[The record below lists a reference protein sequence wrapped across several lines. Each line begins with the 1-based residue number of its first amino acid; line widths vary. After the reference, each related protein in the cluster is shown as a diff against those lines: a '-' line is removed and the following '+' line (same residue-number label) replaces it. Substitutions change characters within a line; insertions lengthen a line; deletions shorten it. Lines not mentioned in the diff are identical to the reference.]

1 MRAGKEHMERL
12 SLDELT
18 GGALQEKFGRAME
31 TVVRNMQDP
40 NTPWKVKR
48 AITIRLTFQ
57 QNEDRDDATV
67 CVSVDT
73 KTAPVKPIETR
84 MSIGTDLGTGDV
96 YAQEYGSQVRG
107 QMAFSS
113 SLADPSELLIDGKPV
128 DPETGEIK
136 ETENVLD
143 FRAAKK
149 A

>member
-84 MSIGTDLGTGDV
+84 DRKSV
-96 YAQEYGSQVRG
+96 V
-107 QMAFSS
+107 
-113 SLADPSELLIDGKPV
+113 
-128 DPETGEIK
+128 
-136 ETENVLD
+136 
-143 FRAAKK
+143 
-149 A
+149 